1 LCLNIP
7 GACREWLQT
16 LHLAHERPLCDE
28 NVAWILD
35 ELGTNERIFEQESS
49 TGFIP
54 TRLLDLGT
62 DEADDIQL
70 IETSTLS
77 FNPKY
82 VALSYCWGSPSE
94 AAQQLKTT
102 SSTLQQHYQQLP
114 SDGITKVIKDAVEVT
129 RALSVRYLWID
140 ALCIIQGDDQD
151 WARESQLMGLV
162 YSNSYVTICSLASAN
177 CLEGFLDRSSP
188 IQVPFQSSIRPGIA
202 GVISLRRQPKLDN
215 YNYRGPDY
223 SSQDFD
229 LLLSTWFERAWTY
242 QESELSRRKILFGRS
257 RVHLSLMNMN
267 ITEADAQRVNSPTSF
282 HDDLRRLTTM
292 GDYEVMYDSW
302 LETAESY
309 AHRQLSDQRDKLPAI
324 SGLVRL
330 LAEAI
335 KDDYVAG
342 IWQNDLIRG
351 LLWKTIYRVGSNQS
365 EHLQQCP
372 LPGSATYISP
382 SWSWANHTLLSW
394 PSLTHKSLEDL
405 GKVDHREH
413 SLRWECKSLSAW
425 SRPENIA
432 LNPYGRVRDARI
444 YIRSYCMRLESAMSP
459 VSPRD
464 VGQSWQATLQD
475 GSIAICDLDWKGPK
489 EEQALALES
498 VSMLLLASSIGG
510 KYSKQLIRSIQR
522 DEPMDISEAKCLQP
536 AQDGST
542 SRNAWGLLIHPIG
555 DDKFVRVGRFKIP
568 AEVGGLRA
576 FQACECKFIELL

>member
-1 LCLNIP
+1 MCDDNI
-7 GACREWLQT
+7 
-16 LHLAHERPLCDE
+16 
-28 NVAWILD
+28 AWILAELDLD
-35 ELGTNERIFEQESS
+35 EDFFEQESS
-49 TGFIP
+49 SDFVP

-62 DEADDIQL
+62 GKAGGIQL
-70 IETSTLS
+70 IETSSLS
-77 FNPKY
+77 FCPEY
-82 VALSYCWGSPSE
+82 VALSYCWGGPSE
-94 AAQQLKTT
+94 GAQQLRTT
-102 SSTLQQHYQQLP
+102 PSTLQQHYQQLP
-114 SDGITKVIKDAVEVT
+114 SDGITNVIKDAIHVT

-177 CLEGFLDRSSP
+177 CLEGFLHRSNP

-202 GVISLRRQPKLDN
+202 GVISLRRQPNLDD
-215 YNYRGPDY
+215 YNYREIDHSFRG
-223 SSQDFD
+223 FD
-229 LLLSTWFERAWTY
+229 LLLSTWFGRAWTY

-257 RVHLSLMNMN
+257 RVHLSFMSMNV
-267 ITEADAQRVNSPTSF
+267 TEADAQREYSPTSF
-282 HDDLRRLTTM
+282 HDDLRRLATM
-292 GDYEVMYDSW
+292 GDYEVMYDSC
-302 LETAESY
+302 LETVESY
-309 AHRQLSDQRDKLPAI
+309 AHRQLSDQRDKFPAI

-335 KDDYVAG
+335 KDDYIAG

-351 LLWKTIYRVGSNQS
+351 LLWTTIRRVESNQS
-365 EHLQQCP
+365 EHLQQCA

-382 SWSWANHTLLSW
+382 SWSWANHTLLLW

-405 GKVDHREH
+405 GKDDDREH

-444 YIRSYCMRLESAMSP
+444 YVRSYCMRLESAMSP

-475 GSIAICDLDWKGPK
+475 GSIAICDLDWRGPK
-489 EEQALALES
+489 EEQALALEN

-510 KYSKQLIRSIQR
+510 EYSKQLIRSIQR
-522 DEPMDISEAKCLQP
+522 DGPMDISEERRLQP
-536 AQDGST
+536 AQDGTT

-555 DDKFVRVGRFKIP
+555 DEKFVRVGRFMIP
-568 AEVGGLRA
+568 AEVGGMRA
-576 FQACECKFIELL
+576 FQGCECKFVELL